1 MTSRLRMASRR
12 WLRAWR
18 PRRRRSSRSCSS
30 RCSRSCRAAW
40 RRRRRWTMPSV
51 WSWRACCASKPV
63 PAPPARPIH
72 PMRPMRTHAAPSPV
86 AALPARPG
94 RDWTPY
100 WFAAPVALYLL
111 LFQGYPL
118 VQELY
123 LSFTSTALLTPEQ
136 HVFVGLQNYIDLV
149 TQEDFRQVLLITAIY
164 TVVCVVAAIALGLG
178 AALLLDAPF
187 RGRGLARALGTV
199 PWAAPPVG
207 VGGGVLLDAVFGGR
221 GLARALVTI
230 PWAAPPVAVALIFV
244 WIYNGQYGIFNHL
257 LGALGGSARLESWLD
272 SPALA
277 LPAVLLTTIWQI
289 FPFATVV
296 ILAALQGV
304 SSELREAA
312 VIDGAHRLSVFRAVV
327 WPSIQPSVA
336 LLALFLSIWSLRRFD
351 LIWLMT
357 QGGPIG
363 STNTLVI
370 ELYRRAFVYRDLGQ
384 GAAVGMVGLSI
395 ALLIT
400 VVYFRHMQRA
410 GHGKTVARRAPGER
424 QR

>member
-1 MTSRLRMASRR
+1 M
-12 WLRAWR
+12 
-18 PRRRRSSRSCSS
+18 
-30 RCSRSCRAAW
+30 
-40 RRRRRWTMPSV
+40 
-51 WSWRACCASKPV
+51 
-63 PAPPARPIH
+63 
-72 PMRPMRTHAAPSPV
+72 AAPSPAG
-86 AALPARPG
+86 AAPTPRPT

-100 WFAAPVALYLL
+100 WFAAPVAVYLL

-118 VQELY
+118 VQEFY
-123 LSFTSTALLTPEQ
+123 LSFTSTALLSPGQ
-136 HVFVGLQNYIDLV
+136 HAYVGLQNYADLLTQQDFRKVLLV
-149 TQEDFRQVLLITAIY
+149 TLIY
-164 TVVCVVAAIALGLG
+164 TCVCVVSAIGLGLG

-187 RGRGLARALGTV
+187 RGRGI
-199 PWAAPPVG
+199 
-207 VGGGVLLDAVFGGR
+207 
-221 GLARALVTI
+221 ARALVTI
-230 PWAAPPVAVALIFV
+230 PWAAPPVAVALIFI

-257 LGALGGSARLESWLD
+257 MAALGAPVGLESWLD

-289 FPFATVV
+289 FPFASVV

-312 VIDGAHRLSVFRAVV
+312 VIDGADRLSVFRAVV
-327 WPSIQPSVA
+327 WPTIQPSVA
-336 LLALFLSIWSLRRFD
+336 LLSLFLTIWSLRRFD

-363 STNTLVI
+363 STNTMVI

-395 ALLIT
+395 ALVIT
-400 VVYFRHMQRA
+400 VVYFRYTQRA
-410 GHGKTVARRAPGER
+410 ERAKG

>member
-1 MTSRLRMASRR
+1 M
-12 WLRAWR
+12 
-18 PRRRRSSRSCSS
+18 
-30 RCSRSCRAAW
+30 
-40 RRRRRWTMPSV
+40 
-51 WSWRACCASKPV
+51 
-63 PAPPARPIH
+63 
-72 PMRPMRTHAAPSPV
+72 
-86 AALPARPG
+86 PARPG

-123 LSFTSTALLTPEQ
+123 LSFTSTALLTPDQ

-187 RGRGLARALGTV
+187 RGRGLARAL
-199 PWAAPPVG
+199 
-207 VGGGVLLDAVFGGR
+207 
-221 GLARALVTI
+221 VTI

-257 LGALGGSARLESWLD
+257 LGALGGAARLESWLD

-289 FPFATVV
+289 FPFAAVV